1 MKIKYIIYTL
11 LAAIT
16 IVVCA
21 CLTSPQDVSKHDLVS
36 GLAIDYSKNVF
47 IVTAEICTAS
57 TDDFL
62 SKTDYVKGTG
72 FTVEEA
78 LYNAELKNNNLMF
91 LNSVQLYLI
100 SESASK
106 KQAVADFLASD
117 SANVRA
123 VCVTT
128 KSKASK
134 VLKNEKD
141 SNTRAKSLSLAYKI
155 KQTVGNSKH
164 RVPNVISFLKNDNYV
179 YINKDGLAQITGV
192 N

>member
-1 MKIKYIIYTL
+1 MKTKYSLYTIIGVIL
-11 LAAIT
+11 
-16 IVVCA
+16 VVVSA
-21 CLTSPQDVSKHDLVS
+21 LFTSPQDVSKYDLVS
-36 GLAIDYSKNVF
+36 GLAIDYSKNAF
-47 IVTAEICTAS
+47 TVTAEICTAS

-62 SKTDYVKGTG
+62 SKTEYVKGTG

-78 LYNAELKNNNLMF
+78 LYNAGLKNNNSMF
-91 LNSVQLYLI
+91 VDSVQLYLI
-100 SESASK
+100 SETASK

-134 VLKNEKD
+134 VLKSEND
-141 SNTRAKSLSLAYKI
+141 SNSRAKSLSLAYKL
-155 KQTVGNSKH
+155 KKMVGESKH